1 MQTGEEKMG
10 KIILLAMLF
19 LLIMAPPVSAKE
31 EGIDANIRVVDL
43 TGDPVSNVWVG
54 ISNESIGKFLG
65 SGVTGDDGKINL
77 RVPGIEGPY
86 FIQVFSYAGV
96 DNPQSRG
103 KELLSES
110 RYIFESAEAE
120 TIYEI
125 VVNEVNGSD
134 GDTQI
139 YKMANDSLNMARDSL
154 EISNESLSLSIWA
167 FLLAVLSF
175 LSALLF
181 PLLKAYR
188 TKTVLKTFH
197 NFTNGCKSYVSGV
210 MKMQVNEKYPNVNSS
225 DKKPDLNECPIS
237 VESWIIILNDE
248 IKNLPRPNLEI
259 LSIIIVSMI
268 ALISFLISS
277 LGTSVQDDLLSIF
290 PRIWFVFGVS
300 TVILA
305 IYFGYQFNVTCK
317 KIKSYNKIKSNIIFG
332 FMIDSNEIR
341 EEWGKVKGQK

>member
-1 MQTGEEKMG
+1 MAKV
-10 KIILLAMLF
+10 ILLAMIF
-19 LLIMAPPVSAKE
+19 LLMMASTVSAKE
-31 EGIDANIRVVDL
+31 EGIVANIKVVDL

-54 ISNESIGKFLG
+54 ISNESTGMFLG
-65 SGVTGDDGKINL
+65 SGVTGDDGKISL
-77 RVPGIEGPY
+77 RVPGIEEPY

-154 EISNESLSLSIWA
+154 EISNESLSLSRWA
-167 FLLAVLSF
+167 FWLAILSF
-175 LSALLF
+175 LS
-181 PLLKAYR
+181 PLLYLLLKVYR
-188 TKTVLKTFH
+188 TRTKIVLKKFH
-197 NFTNGCKSYVSGV
+197 NFVNGYKSYVNGV

-305 IYFGYQFNVTCK
+305 IYFGYQFNVTRK

-341 EEWGKVKGQK
+341 EEWRKVKGQK